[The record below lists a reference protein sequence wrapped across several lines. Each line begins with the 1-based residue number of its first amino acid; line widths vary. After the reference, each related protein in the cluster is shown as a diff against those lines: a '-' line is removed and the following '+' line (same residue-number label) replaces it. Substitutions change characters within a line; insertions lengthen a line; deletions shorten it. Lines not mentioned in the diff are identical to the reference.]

1 MRIPRNSITKAPS
14 AELRPGQKDSDSL
27 PDYGVLDSILNC
39 YLDEGMC
46 EDEIVEE
53 GYDRELVRSVVLK
66 VKRNEWK
73 RLQFAPQLKV
83 SPMSF
88 GLDRRWPIS

>member
-1 MRIPRNSITKAPS
+1 
-14 AELRPGQKDSDSL
+14 
-27 PDYGVLDSILNC
+27 
-39 YLDEGMC
+39 MC

-53 GYDRELVRSVVLK
+53 GYDRELVQTVIKK
-66 VKRNEWK
+66 VARNEWK

>member
-1 MRIPRNSITKAPS
+1 
-14 AELRPGQKDSDSL
+14 LRPGQKDSDSL
-27 PDYGVLDSILNC
+27 PDYAVLDAVLNL

-53 GYDRELVRSVVLK
+53 GYDRELVQKAIQK

>member
-1 MRIPRNSITKAPS
+1 MLDA
-14 AELRPGQKDSDSL
+14 
-27 PDYGVLDSILNC
+27 VLNL
-39 YLDEGMC
+39 YLDEGFC

-53 GYDRELVRSVVLK
+53 GYDRDLVREVIRK
-66 VKRNEWK
+66 VARNEWK

-83 SPMSF
+83 SPVSF

>member
-1 MRIPRNSITKAPS
+1 M
-14 AELRPGQKDSDSL
+14 
-27 PDYGVLDSILNC
+27 LDAILNC

-53 GYDRELVRSVVLK
+53 GYDRELVQKTILK

>member
-1 MRIPRNSITKAPS
+1 M
-14 AELRPGQKDSDSL
+14 
-27 PDYGVLDSILNC
+27 LNL

-46 EDEIVEE
+46 EDEIVDE
-53 GYDRELVRSVVLK
+53 GYDRELVQTVIKK
-66 VKRNEWK
+66 VARNEWK

>member
-1 MRIPRNSITKAPS
+1 MLDA
-14 AELRPGQKDSDSL
+14 
-27 PDYGVLDSILNC
+27 VLNL

-53 GYDRELVRSVVLK
+53 GYDREVVQRAIK
-66 VKRNEWK
+66 GVKRNEWK

-88 GLDRRWPIS
+88 GLDRRWPVS